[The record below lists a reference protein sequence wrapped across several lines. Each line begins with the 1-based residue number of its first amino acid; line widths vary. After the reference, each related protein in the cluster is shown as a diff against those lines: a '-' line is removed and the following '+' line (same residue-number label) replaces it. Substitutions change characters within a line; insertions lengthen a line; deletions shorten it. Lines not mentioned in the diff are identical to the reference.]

1 MSAPE
6 RLFGNRQGVE
16 ANQHGADSLAT
27 GDGPMIRVLVAD
39 RHPVVRTGLRAILVR
54 RCHIATLGE
63 AETGPEVLH
72 LIAKQPWDVIVLD
85 ASLPDRNGLEIVKE
99 IKRTRPKLPI
109 LVISDH
115 PENELA
121 VRALRA
127 GAAGYISKKATPAEL
142 VNAVLRLAQGQ
153 RYMSPAAAEELITAL
168 GSGYPSD
175 QAPHERLSNRE
186 FQVLCLL
193 GSGKSVGRIA
203 EELERSVK
211 TISTYR
217 ARILTKMEMRSTAQL
232 VHYALQ
238 RRLTEP
244 A

>member
-1 MSAPE
+1 M
-6 RLFGNRQGVE
+6 
-16 ANQHGADSLAT
+16 
-27 GDGPMIRVLVAD
+27 MRVLVAD
-39 RHPVVRTGLRAILVR
+39 DHPVVRTGLRAILGR
-54 RCHIATLGE
+54 QCHINAVGE
-63 AETGPEVLH
+63 AATAAEVRKLV
-72 LIAKQPWDVIVLD
+72 AQKSWDVVVLD

-109 LVISDH
+109 LVLSAY

-186 FQVLCLL
+186 CQVLCRL

-217 ARILTKMEMRSTAQL
+217 ARILTKMEMHSTAQL

>member
-1 MSAPE
+1 ME
-6 RLFGNRQGVE
+6 
-16 ANQHGADSLAT
+16 LAT
-27 GDGPMIRVLVAD
+27 
-39 RHPVVRTGLRAILVR
+39 RAR
-54 RCHIATLGE
+54 RRGE
-63 AETGPEVLH
+63 G
-72 LIAKQPWDVIVLD
+72 K
-85 ASLPDRNGLEIVKE
+85 SNR
-99 IKRTRPKLPI
+99 R
-109 LVISDH
+109 
-115 PENELA
+115 
-121 VRALRA
+121 
-127 GAAGYISKKATPAEL
+127 
-142 VNAVLRLAQGQ
+142 
-153 RYMSPAAAEELITAL
+153 PAAAEELITAL

>member
-1 MSAPE
+1 
-6 RLFGNRQGVE
+6 LFRNRQGVE
-16 ANQHGADSLAT
+16 ENQHGPDSLAT
-27 GDGPMIRVLVAD
+27 GDGPMIRVVVAD
-39 RHPVVRTGLRAILVR
+39 RHPVVRIGLRAILVR
-54 RCHIATLGE
+54 RCHITTLGE
-63 AETGPEVLH
+63 AETGPELLH
-72 LIAKQPWDVIVLD
+72 LVAKQPWDVVVLD

-99 IKRTRPKLPI
+99 IKRTQPKLPV
-109 LVISDH
+109 LVLSDH

-127 GAAGYISKKATPAEL
+127 GAAGYISKTATPAEL

-217 ARILTKMEMRSTAQL
+217 ARILTKMEMHSTAEL